1 MDSNININIVPMTLT
16 AAIALLLFCCM
27 RFTQLPLDNW
37 NEIGYYATRDVERLS
52 RTEIWLLPY
61 LTGVPNAVPLY
72 QHRTAL
78 DLWAYRVRDG
88 PWINPTPDD
97 VYRYAIDENGDPLL
111 G

>member
-1 MDSNININIVPMTLT
+1 MDHSILLSITTV
-16 AAIALLLFCCM
+16 LLLLLLRF
-27 RFTQLPLDNW
+27 RFTGIPHDDW
-37 NEIGYYATRDVERLS
+37 IEIGYYATRDTERLS
-52 RTEIWLLPY
+52 RIELRLLPL

-72 QHRTAL
+72 RHRSTP

-97 VYRYAIDENGDPLL
+97 VAQYAIDENGDPLL